1 MAGDRTDVAAS
12 VSLVGGV
19 VALVTGV
26 ALVALFDSLPLSV
39 QLVPLA
45 VSVVLLGL
53 PHGAVDHLVLPRAR
67 DEPTSP
73 RWLVGFGVGYLALAA
88 LYGVVWYLE
97 PVLAFAGFIL
107 LTTFHWGQGD
117 VYALVAL
124 LGVDHLETRP
134 QRALALCVRGGIP
147 MFVPLVAF
155 PEQYAFVATA
165 VVGLFDPAAATA
177 LEPAFSSPVRSWV
190 TVAGA
195 ALVAVSLG
203 WGLLRAGPSRS
214 WALDAGETVGLVA
227 FFAVVP
233 PILAIGLYFAFWHSV
248 RHVLRTVL
256 VDGPAADALEAGS
269 LRTPLWRFTRDAAP
283 LTIGGLLVLV
293 GIALAVPRTPATL
306 SDLLGV
312 YLVCLAVLTL
322 PHTVVVSLLDRE
334 QGIWT

>member
-1 MAGDRTDVAAS
+1 MAGDAADVAAS
-12 VSLVGGV
+12 VSLVCGV

-26 ALVALFDSLPLSV
+26 ALVTLFDSLPLSV

-45 VSVVLLGL
+45 ISVVVLGL

-67 DEPTSP
+67 GKPVSP

-88 LYGVVWYLE
+88 IYAIGWYLE
-97 PVLAFAGFIL
+97 PVLAFVGFIL
-107 LTTFHWGQGD
+107 LTIFHWGQGD
-117 VYALVAL
+117 VYALVSL
-124 LGVDHLETRP
+124 FDVDHLETRF

-147 MFVPLVAF
+147 MLVPLVAF

-165 VVGLFDPAAATA
+165 VVGLFDPAATSA
-177 LEPAFSSPVRSWV
+177 LEPAFAPTVRGWV
-190 TVAGA
+190 AVAFA

-203 WGLLRAGPSRS
+203 WGLFRAGPSRS

-256 VDGPAADALEAGS
+256 VDRPAADALEAGS
-269 LRTPLWRFTRDAAP
+269 LRTALWRFIRDATP
-283 LTIGGLLVLV
+283 LTAGALVVLV
-293 GIALAVPRTPATL
+293 GLALAVPRTPATL

-334 QGIWT
+334 QRIWA